1 MQIVKEGNI
10 MQYIIMLTI
19 VLGLAVSD
27 FITGII
33 KGYVTGT
40 LSSSKMRKGGL
51 NKIGEFIV
59 MATACGLEIGINAL
73 GKYYAADQLAKVTGT
88 VAAIVVFGYIVI
100 MELISI
106 LENYAEINPQS
117 AGWIRKLLKRL
128 KNVQEYE
135 KEEGK
140 HDTERN

>member
-1 MQIVKEGNI
+1 
-10 MQYIIMLTI
+10 MQYIIMITI

-27 FITGII
+27 FVTGII

-51 NKIGEFIV
+51 NKIGEIII

-73 GKYYAADQLAKVTGT
+73 GKYYDSDTLAAVTGAVT
-88 VAAIVVFGYIVI
+88 AIAVFIYIVV

-106 LENYAEINPQS
+106 FENYIEINPEAS
-117 AGWIRKLLKRL
+117 GWVKSIVKRL
-128 KNVQEYE
+128 KNVNND
-135 KEEGK
+135 KEDK
-140 HDTERN
+140 K